1 MSADRVAA
9 MLGERCDLLTI
20 DTTSSRPWT
29 PGARRIT
36 RPGLR
41 TTRFGAR
48 GSGKSWAELILAV
61 QVCEA
66 GGSVLYADWEN
77 GPRRQAERLAAILAD
92 RPSATRAAVAERLD
106 YRPNPRLGKL
116 GSASAVEEWAAL
128 FTGRDL
134 AVIDSCARA
143 LAQLGL
149 DENQA
154 ADFARFMVS
163 YIDPIAAQ
171 NVAVDLLDNTG
182 WSESDRTRGSSAK
195 LDLVECAHRV
205 TSTDIAPDKA
215 GTITLD
221 RVRSRDGDE
230 ALQLVVNVGAG
241 SYSDVHQPDLHERDA
256 ALAEMLLEYIA
267 EHPGEPTEPIAKAL
281 HLRPSRVRDGLS
293 KMEDA
298 GTACRC
304 PSRVTDGRG
313 RVRNR
318 TGWYLASQSQTT
330 AVPDHGTG
338 TDGNNSERQ
347 AVPPSHP
354 FKGGDGDSA
363 GPENGHVGSFTDR
376 LLADF
381 T

>member
-9 MLGERCDLLTI
+9 MLGEPVDLLAL
-20 DTTSSRPWT
+20 DTSKRRPWT

-41 TTRFGAR
+41 TIRFGAR

-77 GPRRQAERLAAILAD
+77 GPRRQAERLAAVLAN
-92 RPSATRAAVAERLD
+92 RPSATRAAVAERFD

-116 GSASAVEEWAAL
+116 GNATAVEEWAAL

-154 ADFARFMVS
+154 ADFARFMAG
-163 YIDPIAAQ
+163 YIDPIATQ
-171 NVAVDLLDNTG
+171 NIAVDLLDNTG
-182 WSESDRTRGSSAK
+182 WSDADRTRGSSAK
-195 LDLVECAHRV
+195 LDLVECAYRV

-230 ALQLVVNVGAG
+230 ALQLVVSVGAG
-241 SYSDVHQPDLHERDA
+241 SYSDVHQPDVHERDA
-256 ALAEMLLEYIA
+256 ALAEMLLEHLA
-267 EHPGEPTEPIAKAL
+267 EHPGEPTEAIAKAL
-281 HLRPSRVRDGLS
+281 HSRQSRIRDGMAVLEGRGTVLMRPSQSV
-293 KMEDA
+293 
-298 GTACRC
+298 
-304 PSRVTDGRG
+304 GRNG
-313 RVRNR
+313 RTYTRQ
-318 TGWYLASQSQTT
+318 GWYLASQSQIE
-330 AVPDHGTG
+330 AVPSDGTG
-338 TDGNNSERQ
+338 TDGGNSERQ
-347 AVPPSHP
+347 AVHPVPP
-354 FKGGDGDSA
+354 F
-363 GPENGHVGSFTDR
+363 
-376 LLADF
+376 
-381 T
+381 